1 MYGAIMNDPNTTTQ
15 SLDTPQPSLLHYG
28 GEWLVVNKPAGWHSV
43 AQEGSEPEPSVAAWL
58 GARESALLAMP
69 EAGLVHR
76 LDRSTSGCLLVA
88 RNEEMRE
95 DLRDSMSI
103 ASGPWSSRKIY
114 LALVAPGID
123 ETGSFDLCFAGRY
136 KRSAKVTATKS
147 GPAEQRGQCTWRVLC
162 AANKRAPHATPK
174 AFDLV
179 EVDLIGPGRRHQI
192 RAGFAWLRFPIAADE
207 LYGGAACSACSHG
220 AALHAHRLTVRGT
233 TVEAP
238 MPSWSSAKR

>member
-1 MYGAIMNDPNTTTQ
+1 MNEPTPTTPATE
-15 SLDTPQPSLLHYG
+15 LPQPTLLHEG

-43 AQEGSEPEPSVAAWL
+43 AQEGSDHEQSVAAWL
-58 GARESALLAMP
+58 GARESVLLALP

-95 DLRDSMSI
+95 DLRESMSI
-103 ASGPWSSRKIY
+103 ASGPWSSRKTY

-123 ETGSFDLCFAGRY
+123 ETGSFDLCFSGRY

-147 GPAEQRGQCTWRVLC
+147 GPEEQRGKCAWKVLR
-162 AANKRAPHATPK
+162 AAKKRAPSATPA

-179 EVDLIGPGRRHQI
+179 EIDLIGPGRRHQI
-192 RAGFAWLRFPIAADE
+192 RAGFAWLRFPLAADD
-207 LYGGAACSACSHG
+207 LYGGGTCSGSPHG
-220 AALHAHRLTVRGT
+220 AALHAHRLRVRGVD
-233 TVEAP
+233 VEAP
-238 MPSWSSAKR
+238 KPLWALTR